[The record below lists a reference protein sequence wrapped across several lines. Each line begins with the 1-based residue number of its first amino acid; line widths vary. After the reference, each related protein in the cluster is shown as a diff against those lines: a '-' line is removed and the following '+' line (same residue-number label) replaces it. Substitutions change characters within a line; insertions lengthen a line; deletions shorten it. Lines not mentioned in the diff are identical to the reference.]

1 MIKVKT
7 KPQFGNIIS
16 YSNKKNKRKFLAN
29 LNKFKLWS
37 PILRNFIYLRSSVK
51 FIRTVIKYGNIDFY
65 IINCNFLSKQF
76 LYLKKNYF
84 NWLGA

>member
-1 MIKVKT
+1 MIKVKA

-29 LNKFKLWS
+29 LKKFKLWS
-37 PILRNFIYLRSSVK
+37 PILRNFIYLKSSVK

-65 IINCNFLSKQF
+65 IINCKFLPKHF
-76 LYLKKNYF
+76 YILKKNYL